1 MKIQEHENMKTREHK
16 NRAKISFVV
25 FLCSCVLVFSGA
37 GCTKGLSPEVLKA
50 SERADVN
57 VWGVID
63 DVDAYQAVLEDYRK
77 LHPNLTLNFKRLR
90 LEEYE
95 NALLEALAEDRGPD
109 VFLIHNDWTG
119 KYLSKISPQPP
130 STKIA
135 YQVVVGTIKKE
146 QTWELRTEPG
156 ITNKAFKDQYA
167 DVAIKD
173 MIRAVNVSPVA
184 DKQDF
189 QQRILGIPVSI
200 DTLALYYN
208 KDLLNAAGL
217 PTPPETWSQFQEQVK
232 KLTKLDAQ
240 GNLLQSGAG
249 FGTAFNVERAAD
261 LASILMIQNGA
272 EMADE
277 NGRPTFEAIPIS
289 LAGVRELP
297 PAFQALQFYTD
308 FANPAK
314 ETFTWNN
321 AQPNSLDAFIQGR
334 TAFFFGYS
342 YHLNQI
348 RARAPKLN
356 LGVSKL
362 PQIDGNPVRNYANYW
377 YWVASK
383 KAKNP
388 DIAWNFLDFLAKP
401 EESKKVLDV
410 IKRPAARKNLLPDQF
425 NDEQVGAFASQVL
438 TSVSWYRGKDPKAA
452 EDALLNMIQSVV
464 AGTAS
469 VSDAIRF
476 AVDKINQTIQ

>member
-1 MKIQEHENMKTREHK
+1 MKMR
-16 NRAKISFVV
+16 SSVLL
-25 FLCSCVLVFSGA
+25 FLCFSVFIFFGA

-50 SERADVN
+50 SERADIN

-77 LHPNLTLNFKRLR
+77 LHPHLTFNYRRLR

-109 VFLIHNDWTG
+109 IFLIHNDWTG

-146 QTWELRTEPG
+146 QTWELRTEQG
-156 ITNKAFKDQYA
+156 ITNKSFKDQYA

-173 MIRAVNVSPVA
+173 IMRTVNVSPTA

-249 FGTAFNVERAAD
+249 FGTAFNVERAVD
-261 LASILMIQNGA
+261 LVSVLMMQNGT

-277 NGRPTFEAIPIS
+277 IGRPTFELIPAA
-289 LAGVRELP
+289 LADRELP

-356 LGVSKL
+356 LGVSAL

-377 YWVASK
+377 YFVVSK
-383 KAKNP
+383 KTKNP
-388 DIAWNFLDFLAKP
+388 DIAWNFLNFLAKP
-401 EESKKVLDV
+401 EESKKILEV
-410 IKRPAARKNLLPDQF
+410 IKRPAARKKLLQDQF
-425 NDEQVGAFASQVL
+425 NDEQVGVFASQVL

-452 EDALLNMIQSVV
+452 EDAILNMIQSIIN
-464 AGTAS
+464 GTAS